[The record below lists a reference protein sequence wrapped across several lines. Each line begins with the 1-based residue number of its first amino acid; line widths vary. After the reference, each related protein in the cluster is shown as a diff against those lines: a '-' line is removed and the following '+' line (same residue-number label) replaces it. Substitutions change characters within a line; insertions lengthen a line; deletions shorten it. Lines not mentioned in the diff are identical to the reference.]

1 MLTKVQKWGNSQG
14 LRFPKEILYRS
25 HISIGDE
32 VDISIHHG
40 EIVVKP
46 VTRIRGKYNLK
57 ELISRIPRSYKPEE
71 ENWGSPVGKEAW

>member
-14 LRFPKEILYRS
+14 LRFPKEILSRA

-32 VDISIHHG
+32 VDIKIHNG
-40 EIVVKP
+40 EIVIKP

-57 ELISRIPRSYKPEE
+57 NLVSKIPNNYKSEE
-71 ENWGSPVGKEAW
+71 QNWGSPVRKEEW